1 MSAATSASSTKTHE
15 VDGFDSGTATAGRK
29 VSTDAPAR
37 VARFK
42 WEATEKDRLTL
53 FPIRNL
59 KIWAFRKV
67 LEKLHWVV
75 EDVDMSKD
83 AKDWNTRT
91 DAGDKHF
98 VKHILGLFAV
108 FDNLVIKN
116 LKGNFAQRFN
126 CMEAEAY
133 LAIQEDQEWVHA
145 EGYMLQAEGVVGGA
159 ELREV
164 LESMQTMPA
173 VRAIIDWAKQYLSE
187 TIPDGEALI
196 AWAFVEGVIFSGA
209 FAGIQWLRERN
220 MLPGMTEFNQFIAR
234 DEGVHCLFTC
244 HVAVEQ
250 LIVRAP
256 RSKAHEIAAEAV
268 AVASMFVDE
277 ALPKP
282 LHNMTAALM
291 KQYIQFQADCVLAEM
306 RYKTLF
312 RVKNPF
318 PFMDK
323 LSLNEIAKANFF
335 ERGVSQYQ
343 GPTEGATVV
352 AVDNSEIKY

>member
-1 MSAATSASSTKTHE
+1 MSAAIAPMTKGDRE
-15 VDGFDSGTATAGRK
+15 TATVQR
-29 VSTDAPAR
+29 APTN
-37 VARFK
+37 VPARFK
-42 WEATEKDRLTL
+42 WEATEKDRTTL
-53 FPIRNL
+53 FPIRNP
-59 KIWAFRKV
+59 KIWAFRKT

-83 AKDWNTRT
+83 ANDWKTRL
-91 DAGDKHF
+91 DARDKHF
-98 VKHILGLFAV
+98 IKYTLGLFAV

-116 LKGNFAQRFN
+116 LKENFAKRFN
-126 CMEAEAY
+126 CMEAEGY

-145 EGYMLQAEGVVGGA
+145 EGYMLQAEGVVGGE
-159 ELREV
+159 ELKEV
-164 LESMQTMPA
+164 LGSIRTMPA
-173 VRAIIDWAKQYLSE
+173 VKAIIEWAKKYLSDA
-187 TIPDGEALI
+187 IPDGEALI

-256 RSKAHEIAAEAV
+256 RSKAHEIAAEAI

-277 ALPKP
+277 ALPQP
-282 LHNMTAALM
+282 LYNMSAELM
-291 KQYIQFQADCVLAEM
+291 KQYVQFQADCVLAEM
-306 RYKTLF
+306 KYKPLYGI
-312 RVKNPF
+312 KNPF
-318 PFMDK
+318 TYMDK

-335 ERGVSQYQ
+335 ERSVTAYQ
-343 GPTEGATVV
+343 GPSEGGLVFGIDETEV
-352 AVDNSEIKY
+352 KY